1 MAYELINHVYLR
13 QASSNTQTMNAEN
26 FQADTHW
33 EVGAFQL
40 QGHVLQLLKISSYL
54 HFLDILSFFY
64 INLHF
69 SFNNW

>member
-33 EVGAFQL
+33 EGGAVQL
-40 QGHVLQLLKISSYL
+40 QGHVLQRLKVLSYL
-54 HFLDILSFFY
+54 PFLDILYSFY
-64 INLHF
+64 MNLH
-69 SFNNW
+69 